1 MDSCI
6 EKLERLP
13 VPQAILN
20 MAIPSII
27 GLLVMAIY
35 NIVDTMFVAWLGT
48 EATGAVQIIYPLVVL
63 SGAIGLTL
71 GIGGGS
77 LISRLLGRNDPVRAN
92 KVVSSVFYVSIGV
105 GVSLTFIGLIVL
117 NPLIRVLG
125 ATDAIAPYAKD
136 YASFLLF
143 GAAAQIINLSLS
155 NMLRAEGS
163 AKIAMFGMLSGAI
176 INIILDPILI
186 FGFGLGIRG
195 AAIATTISQ
204 FISTFYLLYQYSSG
218 RSVLR
223 LSTRFFSKDR
233 ELYKAIIAVGTPSF
247 FRQMLT
253 GLSIVLINN
262 AAVLY
267 GNAIAVAAVGIVIR
281 TMMIVMYVIMGLSQ
295 GFQPVAGYSHGSG
308 NLSRLKESFY
318 FTLKTSFLIAAVS
331 GIIFYLFGDIIYS
344 IYKPEPEVLSLAI
357 KASNYYLFSLLLM
370 SITNVIATYYQAL
383 GSAKN
388 AFILSITRQGI
399 AFIPAILLLPRIFG
413 LSGVIFTQPVADII
427 TLTISTLLFL
437 STEKELIN
445 LKIQPKEGLP
455 V

>member
-1 MDSCI
+1 MEACI
-6 EKLERLP
+6 DKLEKLP
-13 VPQAILN
+13 VPQAIMN

-63 SGAIGLTL
+63 SGAIGITL

-77 LISRLLGRNDPVRAN
+77 LISRLLGKNQPERAN

-105 GVSLTFIGLIVL
+105 GLSLTLFGYLFL
-117 NPLIRVLG
+117 NPMIRILG
-125 ATDAIAPYAKD
+125 ATDEIAPFAKD

-143 GAAAQIINLSLS
+143 AAAAQIINQSLS

-163 AKIAMFGMLSGAI
+163 AKIAMVGMLSGAI
-176 INIILDPILI
+176 LNIILDPIFI
-186 FGFGLGIRG
+186 FGFGLGIKG
-195 AAIATTISQ
+195 AALATTISQ
-204 FISTFYLLYQYSSG
+204 FVSTAFLVYQFTSG
-218 RSVLR
+218 RSMLKI
-223 LSTRFFSKDR
+223 SKR
-233 ELYKAIIAVGTPSF
+233 YICKEKSLYHSVFTVGTPSF
-247 FRQMLT
+247 FRQILT
-253 GLSIVLINN
+253 GLSIILINN

-267 GNAIAVAAVGIVIR
+267 GDAIGVAAVGIVLR
-281 TMMIVMYVIMGLSQ
+281 TMMIIMYVIMGLSQ

-318 FTLKTSFLIAAVS
+318 FTLKASFLIAAFS

-344 IYKPEPEVLSLAI
+344 IYKPEPEVLALAI
-357 KASNYYLFSLLLM
+357 RASNYYLFSLLLM

-383 GSAKN
+383 GHAKN

-399 AFIPAILLLPRIFG
+399 AFVPAIMLLPRFFG

-437 STEKELIN
+437 STEKELLS
-445 LKIQPKEGLP
+445 LKLEPKKGLP
-455 V
+455 L